1 MIIVANRDSSA
12 RLTKGF
18 QMLKKTWV
26 ATLLVAAICFAPVI
40 AQADNMVVSTH
51 HRHSHSLMIH
61 HQMIMHH
68 TKHMHH
74 PDKPM

>member
-1 MIIVANRDSSA
+1 M
-12 RLTKGF
+12 
-18 QMLKKTWV
+18 KKIWV
-26 ATLLVAAICFAPVI
+26 ATLLIAAICFAPVI
-40 AQADNMVVSTH
+40 AQADNVVVSAH

-74 PDKPM
+74 HPDKPM